1 MIPGRLKQLVGQL
14 RHAPGYRQNCFE
26 PWKAVYVN
34 QAGTVVP
41 CPVWNDAPHRRS
53 PGPLD
58 TSDKMEDVTRQD
70 LLAEARKLPLDE
82 RAELAA
88 EILKTLDEVS
98 EAESEA
104 LWNRE
109 VDRRIRAAREQGVPA
124 IPGEEVLARARTSTP
139 T

>member
-1 MIPGRLKQLVGQL
+1 M
-14 RHAPGYRQNCFE
+14 
-26 PWKAVYVN
+26 
-34 QAGTVVP
+34 
-41 CPVWNDAPHRRS
+41 
-53 PGPLD
+53 D
-58 TSDKMEDVTRQD
+58 TSYRMEGVTRQD

-109 VDRRIRAAREQGVPA
+109 VDRRIRAACEQGIRA
-124 IPGEEVLARARTSTP
+124 IPGEEVLARARTSTSS
-139 T
+139 

>member
-1 MIPGRLKQLVGQL
+1 
-14 RHAPGYRQNCFE
+14 
-26 PWKAVYVN
+26 
-34 QAGTVVP
+34 
-41 CPVWNDAPHRRS
+41 
-53 PGPLD
+53 
-58 TSDKMEDVTRQD
+58 MEDVTRQD

-104 LWNRE
+104 LWNQE
-109 VDRRIRAAREQGVPA
+109 VDRRIRTAREQGIPS

-139 T
+139 S

>member
-1 MIPGRLKQLVGQL
+1 MD
-14 RHAPGYRQNCFE
+14 ASYRM
-26 PWKAVYVN
+26 
-34 QAGTVVP
+34 
-41 CPVWNDAPHRRS
+41 
-53 PGPLD
+53 D
-58 TSDKMEDVTRQD
+58 TVTRQD
-70 LLAEARKLPLDE
+70 LLAEARKLPLDD

-109 VDRRIRAAREQGVPA
+109 VDRRIRAAREQGIPA

-139 T
+139 S

>member
-1 MIPGRLKQLVGQL
+1 M
-14 RHAPGYRQNCFE
+14 
-26 PWKAVYVN
+26 
-34 QAGTVVP
+34 
-41 CPVWNDAPHRRS
+41 DAS
-53 PGPLD
+53 C
-58 TSDKMEDVTRQD
+58 KMEGVTSRD

-109 VDRRIRAAREQGVPA
+109 VDRRIRAAREQGIPA
-124 IPGEEVLARARTSTP
+124 IPGDEVSARARTSTP
-139 T
+139 S